1 MALSLDARLN
11 AFNCTTEL
19 QEVKKTLDTA
29 QPSVTFWGA
38 RVVELAGNDGS
49 VYLDNIAEKVVR
61 AASKHRDANNLTT
74 NDRRIGVEIVQKLQT
89 FYKVTD
95 AQIKTL
101 NFFTNSWSGSVN
113 SASLTT
119 RRVSISNRLPKGISS
134 ITPRQPRN

>member
-11 AFNCTTEL
+11 AFNCTTQL

-89 FYKVTD
+89 FYKLTD

-101 NFFTNSWSGSVN
+101 NFFTRFLVWIREFSF
-113 SASLTT
+113 
-119 RRVSISNRLPKGISS
+119 IDY
-134 ITPRQPRN
+134 TPRFYIEQVAERDFQPHTQTT